1 MRFFRS
7 KKGAIEVSI
16 NTIII
21 LIFAIAIL
29 GIGLSFI
36 RSSIAKATAQF
47 DVVSDQVK
55 NDMIN
60 SMKQSTD
67 IVSVQPIEYTLT
79 KTTKNPTM
87 YFAVRN
93 LGADDA
99 TYNVIAEPCI
109 SIDDPDPSNPH
120 LYSLLK
126 VFPTIIVK
134 NNSIEVKVIQIKNFA
149 TLPETTYECGI
160 TINNPDDTLYGTKQ
174 FTIQLTA

>member
-1 MRFFRS
+1 MRFLKS

-36 RSSIAKATAQF
+36 RSSISKATEQF

-67 IVSVQPIEYTLT
+67 IVSVQPLEYTLK
-79 KTTKNPTM
+79 KTAKNPTM

-93 LGADDA
+93 IGESDVV
-99 TYNVIAEPCI
+99 YKVFVSSCV
-109 SIDDPDPSNPH
+109 SIDNPNKAYTI
-120 LYSLLK
+120 LN
-126 VFPTIIVK
+126 VFPTISVK
-134 NNSIEVKVIQIKNFA
+134 NNSIEVKAIVIKNFA
-149 TLPETTYECGI
+149 TLPETTYQCKI
-160 TINNPDDTLYGTKQ
+160 TINNPDDSLYGEKE
-174 FTIQLTA
+174 FTIQLTS

>member
-1 MRFFRS
+1 MRFSRS

-93 LGADDA
+93 IENNDT
-99 TYNVIAEPCI
+99 TYNVTAEPCI
-109 SIDDPDPSNPH
+109 SIDDSTSHDI
-120 LYSLLK
+120 LK
-126 VFPTIIVK
+126 VFPNITVT

-160 TINNPDDTLYGTKQ
+160 TIKKQSDGSVYGTKR
-174 FTIQLTA
+174 FTIQLTG

>member
-1 MRFFRS
+1 MRFSKS
-7 KKGAIEVSI
+7 KKGANEVSI

-109 SIDDPDPSNPH
+109 SIDDSTSHDI
-120 LYSLLK
+120 LK

-149 TLPETTYECGI
+149 TLPETIYECGI
-160 TINNPDDTLYGTKQ
+160 TINNLDDTLYGTKQ